1 MCDLNGKKPSPRDWA
16 FQPRFIRLKDAH
28 RYLGMDPNRFAHE
41 VRPFLIEIRI
51 GVQGIAFDR
60 LDLDKWA
67 DEYKARNGRPGRAM
81 KGGSSWGGKSNKR
94 QNLVDSKNGWR
105 SKNSKKHWLR

>member
-1 MCDLNGKKPSPRDWA
+1 
-16 FQPRFIRLKDAH
+16 
-28 RYLGMDPNRFAHE
+28 MDPNRFAHE

-81 KGGSSWGGKSNKR
+81 KGGSSWGGKSHQDSPKEAKFGGFKKR
-94 QNLVDSKNGWR
+94 LEIKEFEKALAQVTLSKP
-105 SKNSKKHWLR
+105 KNTSTT